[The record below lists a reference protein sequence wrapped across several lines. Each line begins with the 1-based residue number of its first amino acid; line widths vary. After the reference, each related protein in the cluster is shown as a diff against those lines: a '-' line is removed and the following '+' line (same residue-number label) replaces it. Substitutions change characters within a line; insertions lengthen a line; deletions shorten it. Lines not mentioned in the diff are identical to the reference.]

1 MSNKTKDSSDNL
13 TNTNIKS
20 TKSINVLQFCSD
32 NQLDVYNKDSI
43 NNWRDIKRPSINRIG
58 LEILGYFDNDSIS
71 KNIIGLGTRESNM
84 MDSLSADALENN
96 LTKIFSK
103 EPPLVI
109 CSNGVSEKNK
119 NLILKYCKK
128 FETPI
133 VLSDTS
139 LSFLITNIGIYIAEF
154 FAPETFVHGSLV
166 VVNGVG
172 VLIIGDSGIGKSE
185 AVIELIQRGHI
196 FISDDSVIIKRFG
209 HNFIGTSPKIT
220 QNILESR
227 GLGLIN
233 IKKIYGEKSIK
244 NKANIDLV
252 IELKKD
258 DSFNFDRLGNE
269 NYFYETLNG
278 KIKKI
283 LLPVRLG
290 RNAASLI
297 ETATL
302 LFFSKKDGVD
312 AYTEIQERIKNAK

>member
-1 MSNKTKDSSDNL
+1 MSNKSKENNDNL
-13 TNTNIKS
+13 INIKS
-20 TKSINVLQFCSD
+20 TKSINVLQFCND
-32 NQLDVYNKDSI
+32 NQLEVYNKDSI
-43 NNWRDIKRPSINRIG
+43 KKWRDIKRPSINRIG
-58 LEILGYFDNDSIS
+58 LEILGYFDNDSLS

-84 MDSLSADALENN
+84 MDSLSADVLENN

-119 NLILKYCKK
+119 NLILKYCQK
-128 FETPI
+128 FDTPI
-133 VLSDTS
+133 VLADTS

-220 QNILESR
+220 QNFLESR

-244 NKANIDLV
+244 NKTNIDLV

-297 ETATL
+297 EIATL

-312 AYTEIQERIKNAK
+312 AYTEIQERIKNAE